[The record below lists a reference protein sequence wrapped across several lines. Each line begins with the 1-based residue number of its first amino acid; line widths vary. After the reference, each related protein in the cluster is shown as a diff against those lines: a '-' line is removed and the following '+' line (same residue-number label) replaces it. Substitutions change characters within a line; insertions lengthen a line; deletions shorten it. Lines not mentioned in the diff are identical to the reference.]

1 MTEIPMPND
10 YTPTEGEEDEEEGF
24 CDRCCECW
32 CQLIGIIILI
42 ALFLVIM
49 SALFGRGMFGF

>member
-1 MTEIPMPND
+1 MPND